1 MVASLF
7 LVIFD
12 VLTHK
17 HMEPKM
23 VNKMVKGG
31 GYFKTISGGEGSRG
45 FSLQAF
51 ESLPN
56 KNLNVSAIG
65 ALIHI

>member
-1 MVASLF
+1 
-7 LVIFD
+7 
-12 VLTHK
+12 
-17 HMEPKM
+17 MEPKM